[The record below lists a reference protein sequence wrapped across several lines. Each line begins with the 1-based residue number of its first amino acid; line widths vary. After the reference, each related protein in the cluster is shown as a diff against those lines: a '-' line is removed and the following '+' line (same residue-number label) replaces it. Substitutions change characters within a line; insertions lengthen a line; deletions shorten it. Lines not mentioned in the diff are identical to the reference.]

1 MKQQKYNTIYLWQ
14 SVVTSNHQM
23 ICDPHKTKKHKNQ
36 AHLCLKSFPS
46 IGDWIM
52 RFNLC
57 LHFSFPPH
65 GLVIGPGDKNLRKP
79 RWSCWKPIQPGEFS
93 IIQFNFVGLQSKTTP
108 LQNDFVVSDFKLGK
122 YMTKQKLTQF

>member
-1 MKQQKYNTIYLWQ
+1 
-14 SVVTSNHQM
+14 M
-23 ICDPHKTKKHKNQ
+23 ICDPHKTKKKKKKTRHIYFQ
-36 AHLCLKSFPS
+36 SFPS

-79 RWSCWKPIQPGEFS
+79 GPRWSCWKPIQPGEFS
-93 IIQFNFVGLQSKTTP
+93 IIQFNFVGLQTKTTP
-108 LQNDFVVSDFKLGK
+108 LENYFVVPDFKLGN
-122 YMTKQKLTQF
+122 YMTEQKLTQF